1 MQQYCKIT
9 QNEEDGFVDLSFDI
23 IDIKKKLLGGIVLKC
38 AACDEGKNVGFC
50 LEIKNNM
57 RGIANGDFRT
67 FCIYPKGLKLTYQNG
82 LSDDFISSVLRLY
95 GFGAAD
101 LKLKESAYIECGALN
116 GNPMNLQ
123 KEEVQFKCFLEA
135 NDENKYAEFYINIDL
150 PNKKLYFKE
159 KDPNYR
165 ENIIRYFSV

>member
-1 MQQYCKIT
+1 MQQYCRIT
-9 QNEEDGFVDLSFDI
+9 HNEDECFVDFSFDI
-23 IDIKKKLLGGIVLKC
+23 INIKKKLMGGIILEC
-38 AACDEGKNVGFC
+38 AACDNGKNVGFC

-57 RGIANGDFRT
+57 RGIANNDFGT
-67 FCIYPKGLKLTYQNG
+67 FCTYPKGMKLIYQNG
-82 LSDDFISSVLRLY
+82 LSNDFISSALRLY
-95 GFGAAD
+95 GFATAD
-101 LKLKESAYIECGALN
+101 LKLKESAYIECGALS

-150 PNKKLYFKE
+150 PNKKLYLKE

-165 ENIIRYFSV
+165 ENIIRYFSE